1 MIRILIADDQLLFR
15 SMLNEMLTKDA
26 EIEIVASCSNGE
38 EAVADCIR
46 YKPDIALLDIG
57 MPNIG
62 GINALRE
69 IKTTLPCTKVVM
81 LTTFEDEESIIA
93 ALQLGADGY
102 LVKEMTP
109 SALIMAVKSINN
121 GMILFHS
128 GIYRVLQSALELSQ
142 NTKEQKR
149 EIGDIVFDMADINIM
164 KLIVQGKSNKD
175 IAVLL
180 NYSEGTIKNKISK
193 MLSATGLSDRT
204 GLSVFAINNDII

>member
-15 SMLNEMLTKDA
+15 SMLNEMLTKNA

-128 GIYRVLQSALELSQ
+128 GIYRVLQSALELSR
-142 NTKEQKR
+142 NTREQKR
-149 EIGDIVFDMADINIM
+149 EIGDIVFDMADISIM

>member
-109 SALIMAVKSINN
+109 SALIMAVKCINN

-128 GIYRVLQSALELSQ
+128 GIYRVLQSALELSR
-142 NTKEQKR
+142 NTREQKR
-149 EIGDIVFDMADINIM
+149 EIGDIVFDMADISIM